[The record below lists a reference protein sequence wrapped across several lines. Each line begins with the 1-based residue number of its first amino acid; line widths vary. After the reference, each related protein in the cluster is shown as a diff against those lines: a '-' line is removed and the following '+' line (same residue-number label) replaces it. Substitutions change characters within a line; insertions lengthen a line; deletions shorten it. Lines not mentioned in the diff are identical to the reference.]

1 MAKPFFEVFPTL
13 ELKEDLRD
21 MMECTQISKV
31 STNPK
36 RDAIRIHINSKILIQ
51 KDHIFRL
58 ERSIKDQ
65 LFPNVPMLIKIYEKY
80 ELSDQYTPRKLMEI
94 YHNSILDELRAVSY
108 THLDVYKR
116 QPTGTPE
123 SP

>member
-65 LFPNVPMLIKIYEKY
+65 L
-80 ELSDQYTPRKLMEI
+80 
-94 YHNSILDELRAVSY
+94 
-108 THLDVYKR
+108 DVYKR
-116 QPTGTPE
+116 QIMIRCGPE
-123 SP
+123 TWGGGSRSWWNAA